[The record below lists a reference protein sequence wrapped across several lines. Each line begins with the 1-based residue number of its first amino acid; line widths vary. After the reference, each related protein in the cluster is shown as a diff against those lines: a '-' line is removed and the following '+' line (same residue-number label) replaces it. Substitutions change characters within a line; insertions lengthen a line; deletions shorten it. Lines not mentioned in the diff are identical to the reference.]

1 VRAFVFLFCL
11 PIPSPEGSFVD
22 NNSVFADDGSMQVR
36 VLTAEIG
43 GSMSMAELKAE
54 NERLRKENAN
64 LKK

>member
-1 VRAFVFLFCL
+1 
-11 PIPSPEGSFVD
+11 
-22 NNSVFADDGSMQVR
+22 MQVR